1 MANRRSL
8 SKTVLPLL
16 VTALFLMVV
25 VDPVVGQADPLPE
38 EPSGPAEGNGPVRT
52 VTPYYLKAV
61 SGAAPISGTL
71 SPAALMT
78 NDTLAEVSSN
88 GPRFPRFLINNVG
101 TFTMYVSKM
110 PLVIW
115 GVNYASVWAK
125 SNEDVQGA
133 QFRVNLQK
141 NGATQR
147 QMSTTRST
155 LSNAP
160 VELAITDAPA
170 FPEPLVIMPGESLG
184 VFIQYTA
191 NSKYPVGA
199 APGCIVLMNSEFH
212 ATRIELITTP
222 FDMNVSAPSIVEGH
236 LHAQGKVID
245 TSDVDPREKLIINLE
260 IIPSG
265 GRAVGAST
273 IMVES
278 FNQSDEQVLIMWSW
292 DYKQSNA
299 VEGLYEFKIDV
310 SYGVYGINYTNSSF
324 YEVLF
329 PKETQEGSTLPVS
342 TNMLLGLVIIAVLA
356 IVGVALFMRRQRAAY
371 PAGPYGARGPP
382 RKRQKA
388 KKPKMTRAQKKA
400 MKKGH
405 PPPGGPPHSPDR
417 TPMPGRPPSG
427 AGPPPK
433 GAPPQYQGSSAT
445 GAPRPRRR

>member
-25 VDPVVGQADPLPE
+25 VDPVLGHADPLPE
-38 EPSGPAEGNGPVRT
+38 EPEGPAEASGPVRT
-52 VTPYYLKAV
+52 VTPYYLKV
-61 SGAAPISGTL
+61 LSGQAPVSGTL
-71 SPAALMT
+71 SPAALSQ
-78 NDTLAEVSSN
+78 NDSLAEVSSN

-101 TFTMYVSKM
+101 TFTMYVDKM

-115 GVNYASVWAK
+115 GVNYACVWAK

-133 QFRVNLQK
+133 QFRINLQK

-147 QMSTTRST
+147 QMSTARST
-155 LSNAP
+155 LSSAP
-160 VELAITDAPA
+160 MELSVTDAA
-170 FPEPLVIMPGESLG
+170 TFPEPLIIMPGESLG
-184 VFIQYTA
+184 VFVQYTA

-222 FDMNVSAPSIVEGH
+222 FEMNVSAPSLVDGH

-245 TSDVDPREKLIINLE
+245 TSDVDPREKLIINLL
-260 IIPSG
+260 IMPSG
-265 GRAVGAST
+265 GNPVGSNT
-273 IMVES
+273 ITVES
-278 FNQSDEQVLIMWSW
+278 FAPGEEELLINWSW
-292 DYKQSNA
+292 DYKKSKA
-299 VEGLYEFKIDV
+299 IEGLYEFKIDV

-324 YEVLF
+324 YEVTF
-329 PKETQEGSTLPVS
+329 PKKSQEEPMLAVS
-342 TNMLLGLVIIAVLA
+342 TNLLIGIVIIAVLA
-356 IVGVALFMRRQRAAY
+356 VVGVVLFMRRQRAAY

-382 RKRQKA
+382 RKPMRA

-405 PPPGGPPHSPDR
+405 PPPGGPPRSPDR
-417 TPMPGRPPSG
+417 TPMPGRPPSS

-433 GAPPQYQGSSAT
+433 GAPPQYQGSPGT
-445 GAPRPRRR
+445 GSPRPRRR

>member
-1 MANRRSL
+1 M
-8 SKTVLPLL
+8 
-16 VTALFLMVV
+16 
-25 VDPVVGQADPLPE
+25 
-38 EPSGPAEGNGPVRT
+38 
-52 VTPYYLKAV
+52 
-61 SGAAPISGTL
+61 
-71 SPAALMT
+71 
-78 NDTLAEVSSN
+78 
-88 GPRFPRFLINNVG
+88 
-101 TFTMYVSKM
+101 
-110 PLVIW
+110 
-115 GVNYASVWAK
+115 WAK

-278 FNQSDEQVLIMWSW
+278 FNQSEEQVLIMWSW

-329 PKETQEGSTLPVS
+329 PKETQEGSALPVS
-342 TNMLLGLVIIAVLA
+342 TNLLIGIVIIAVLA

-382 RKRQKA
+382 RKRKRA
-388 KKPKMTRAQKKA
+388 KKPKMSRAQKKA

-417 TPMPGRPPSG
+417 TPMPGRPPSS

-433 GAPPQYQGSSAT
+433 GTPPQYQGSSGT